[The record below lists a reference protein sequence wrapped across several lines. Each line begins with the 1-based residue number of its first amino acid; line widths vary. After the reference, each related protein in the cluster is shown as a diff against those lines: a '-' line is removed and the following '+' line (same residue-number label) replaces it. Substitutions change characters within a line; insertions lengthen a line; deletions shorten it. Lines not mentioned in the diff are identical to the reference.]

1 VIGGNFQACYMRLID
16 SEAKQQSSTTA
27 SAAAFQMSGLRHRL
41 RAHRD
46 GVEAL
51 RRENPIEEPEQAPD
65 QKLPHAHARRGS
77 LDRAKMQLQD
87 MGPKVAESPSKKALN
102 AKKISLNGVRT
113 TRDFARRLAPSDVCA
128 SMYMEHLLRALHI
141 ADDHFF
147 EAMNECVTEQFIG
160 VLEHTQEH
168 VIGEVDRQAYDAE
181 AAEWSAALWAQTGS
195 GLPEGFHGGQQHSQA
210 EGQQRQQQQQP
221 PPQPEPEP
229 EAEVEAPV
237 AAAAGDDGVQES
249 PRSAAIS
256 EEEASLAA
264 MSATE
269 LSAEVDS
276 LLIANQ
282 NDGPGP
288 GRAPR
293 EP

>member
-1 VIGGNFQACYMRLID
+1 MQAL
-16 SEAKQQSSTTA
+16 
-27 SAAAFQMSGLRHRL
+27 
-41 RAHRD
+41 
-46 GVEAL
+46 
-51 RRENPIEEPEQAPD
+51 
-65 QKLPHAHARRGS
+65 ARRVERG
-77 LDRAKMQLQD
+77 
-87 MGPKVAESPSKKALN
+87 
-102 AKKISLNGVRT
+102 
-113 TRDFARRLAPSDVCA
+113 
-128 SMYMEHLLRALHI
+128 LH
-141 ADDHFF
+141 
-147 EAMNECVTEQFIG
+147 
-160 VLEHTQEH
+160 
-168 VIGEVDRQAYDAE
+168 
-181 AAEWSAALWAQTGS
+181 
-195 GLPEGFHGGQQHSQA
+195 
-210 EGQQRQQQQQP
+210 
-221 PPQPEPEP
+221 

>member
-1 VIGGNFQACYMRLID
+1 
-16 SEAKQQSSTTA
+16 
-27 SAAAFQMSGLRHRL
+27 
-41 RAHRD
+41 
-46 GVEAL
+46 
-51 RRENPIEEPEQAPD
+51 
-65 QKLPHAHARRGS
+65 
-77 LDRAKMQLQD
+77 
-87 MGPKVAESPSKKALN
+87 
-102 AKKISLNGVRT
+102 
-113 TRDFARRLAPSDVCA
+113 
-128 SMYMEHLLRALHI
+128 
-141 ADDHFF
+141 
-147 EAMNECVTEQFIG
+147 MNECVTEQFIG

-237 AAAAGDDGVQES
+237 AAAAAGDDGVKES